1 MALEN
6 KDMNEKETNY
16 LPTTLTTGINKTETK
31 IETNP
36 NTKSDVRAYQ
46 VSFEGTESDQ
56 EEEIVVQT
64 TKKTG
69 IKDIKIETIR
79 NRVDQ
84 EERYKAY
91 VKNTSIKQAT
101 SFDNCIEE

>member
-1 MALEN
+1 M
-6 KDMNEKETNY
+6 KKETNY

-64 TKKTG
+64 IKKTG
-69 IKDIKIETIR
+69 IKDIKIR

-84 EERYKAY
+84 EERFKAY
-91 VKNTSIKQAT
+91 VKNVVYFAVLTEQPT
-101 SFDNCIEE
+101 